1 MYGAVV
7 ESPPRSPAPADTPS
21 LTPAATSPRTREVDD
36 TESWTIGR
44 VLRWTQARF
53 TARGLLSPRLD
64 AELLLAHGLGRP
76 RVALYTHFDQPLQKD
91 ELARY
96 RAAILQRLAGMP
108 VAYLIGEKEFYGL
121 TLRVTQDVLI
131 PRPETELLVEKVLER
146 LTPATNEPSADT
158 RADESTQFSM
168 ATADLAD
175 APDSQSP
182 AQRGVD
188 LHVQYDSAPDSDDP
202 APGAQPPSDA
212 DAATPGAQPGQGATD
227 EGNTKSGPPAGLVV
241 EVGTGSGAVALAIK
255 HSQPGARVVAL
266 DRSPQALAVAQANAQ
281 QLGLSVEFLES
292 DLLARLP
299 GAHPAI
305 APGQIDAIAANLPY
319 IPHDEIAGLSP
330 EVRSEPH
337 LALDGGADG
346 LDLVR
351 RLIDE
356 AAPWLRPGGMLALE
370 IGHGQHLA
378 VEGALRA
385 AGYVQI
391 TTHPDLAGIQRVVT
405 GDRPADP
412 RA

>member
-21 LTPAATSPRTREVDD
+21 LTPAATSARAVDD
-36 TESWTIGR
+36 PESWTIGR

-96 RAAILQRLAGMP
+96 RAAILQRLSGMP

-146 LTPATNEPSADT
+146 LAPATNEPSADT
-158 RADESTQFSM
+158 RADGPTQDSV
-168 ATADLAD
+168 ATADLEE

-202 APGAQPPSDA
+202 APVSQPASDA
-212 DAATPGAQPGQGATD
+212 NAATTGARPDQGATD
-227 EGNTKSGPPAGLVV
+227 EGVAMSGPLVV

-292 DLLARLP
+292 DLLAQLP
-299 GAHPAI
+299 GAHPTI

-319 IPHDEIAGLSP
+319 IPHDEIASLSP

-351 RLIDE
+351 RLIHD
-356 AAPWLRPGGMLALE
+356 ATPWLRPGGMLALE
-370 IGHGQHLA
+370 IGHGQHVA
-378 VEGALRA
+378 VENALRG
-385 AGYVQI
+385 AGYVQVAS
-391 TTHPDLAGIQRVVT
+391 HPDLAGIQRVVT

-412 RA
+412 GA